1 MATSDLYERAAA
13 FFLIVIA
20 RDAAWTGE
28 LRVFHEL
35 RDAIRAA
42 SRHSCRDRRLGN
54 FIDMSHFADPELVH
68 DFARLL
74 IAPFIDLAPLIFR

>member
-42 SRHSCRDRRLGN
+42 SRQSCRDTASRE
-54 FIDMSHFADPELVH
+54 FH
-68 DFARLL
+68 
-74 IAPFIDLAPLIFR
+74 